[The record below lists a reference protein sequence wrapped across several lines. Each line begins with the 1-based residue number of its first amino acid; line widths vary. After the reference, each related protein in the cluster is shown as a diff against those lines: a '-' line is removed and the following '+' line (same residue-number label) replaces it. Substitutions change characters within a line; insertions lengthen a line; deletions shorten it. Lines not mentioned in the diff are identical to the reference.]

1 MTGKRTL
8 SSEEWAEAGKKGQTV
23 DTTRQEGAQK
33 KVIILV
39 FHLHCTPR
47 PFEHPRDTAF
57 YRTWGE
63 LDKDKKKNVQKTDR
77 SFVSTYGICHFFHRR
92 KETHS
97 TGNLRI
103 ELRYCPTP
111 RHFVNLVSATNTPY
125 TWWHTTRIANIKGLW
140 RSIYVTLNI
149 IIG

>member
-57 YRTWGE
+57 YRTREE
-63 LDKDKKKNVQKTDR
+63 LDKARRRTTRRLIDR
-77 SFVSTYGICHFFHRR
+77 LY
-92 KETHS
+92 
-97 TGNLRI
+97 
-103 ELRYCPTP
+103 P
-111 RHFVNLVSATNTPY
+111 RTVSAISFTGERRPTQPE
-125 TWWHTTRIANIKGLW
+125 T
-140 RSIYVTLNI
+140 
-149 IIG
+149 